1 MMMFL
6 PLIILTISIFI
17 YLTSSNN
24 SNTLSYVRIRKT
36 DNALD
41 ILNRKFANGEI
52 SEGEY
57 LFKKSMLID

>member
-1 MMMFL
+1 MFL
-6 PLIILTISIFI
+6 PSIILTISIFI

-52 SEGEY
+52 SEDEY

>member
-6 PLIILTISIFI
+6 PSIILTISIFI

-52 SEGEY
+52 SEDEY